1 MKLAYAIGRTL
12 GCGEAGY
19 VVNAG
24 AMSPPLNRMKAP
36 LLPLRAR
43 RPSAL
48 LGRLHRGCQ
57 SLRMGAPGVDSNTLC
72 PPPT

>member
-43 RPSAL
+43 R
-48 LGRLHRGCQ
+48 
-57 SLRMGAPGVDSNTLC
+57 APGVDSNSLC
-72 PPPT
+72 PPT